1 MGLSFNSPDLNR
13 STNISD
19 ILNISLL
26 DDDYFCSILKQVKVR
41 IYVLCVL
48 SLTSWVVRMGYF
60 VASCYGIPQLPTAG
74 FCILLY

>member
-1 MGLSFNSPDLNR
+1 MTYWMGLSFNSPDLNR

-48 SLTSWVVRMGYF
+48 SLTS
-60 VASCYGIPQLPTAG
+60 
-74 FCILLY
+74 